1 MGMLF
6 VTHNLGVVAEIADRV
21 AVMYAGSIVETGS
34 VARTFSH
41 PRHPYTKGLMR
52 AVPRVGEATALKDAG
67 TPLPTIAG
75 SVPSLVSL
83 PPGCP
88 FSPRYPY
95 RIDACSEAYPPL
107 ADTGAGQFSR
117 CIRWQEV

>member
-6 VTHNLGVVAEIADRV
+6 ITHNLGVVAEIADRI
-21 AVMYAGSIVETGS
+21 AVMYAGSIVETGR
-34 VARTFSH
+34 VAQVFGH

-52 AVPRVGEATALKDAG
+52 SVPRIGEATALKKAG

-75 SVPSLVSL
+75 SVPSLANL
-83 PPGCP
+83 PVGCP
-88 FSPRYPY
+88 FAPRCSYAV
-95 RIDACSEAYPPL
+95 DACTQALPL
-107 ADTGAGQFSR
+107 LFDAGEGHLSR